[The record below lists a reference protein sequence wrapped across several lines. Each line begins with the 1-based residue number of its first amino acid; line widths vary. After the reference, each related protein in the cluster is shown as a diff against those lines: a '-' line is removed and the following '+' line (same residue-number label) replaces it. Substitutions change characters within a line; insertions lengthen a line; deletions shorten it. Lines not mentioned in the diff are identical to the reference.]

1 MRPLLV
7 LVALATNGCVHV
19 VHTVSVHE
27 VSTTTV
33 ADHHGPV
40 KVQLADGST
49 IVFSTGASVSD
60 EQIIGHGSH
69 YSLDGTETLV
79 TSVGLDSVRSAQ
91 TFVKGVKGGQ
101 TVAASGLATVGAVL
115 VGAVSCIDP
124 WDPGARCDPPI
135 GAGIERHG
143 TSMRD
148 FPYATTPHGATASVE
163 IRKNSSML
171 CATCPGTV
179 SGELLAVDDTAL
191 VLLKHT
197 GALTFVPHADA
208 ARLTVLGLG
217 EIKTPGDPQVKSRIR
232 LVSRFP
238 AGLSDSVL
246 QQLRER
252 EARASDGD
260 LECC

>member
-7 LVALATNGCVHV
+7 LVALVTNGCVHV
-19 VHTVSVHE
+19 VHTVAVHE

-49 IVFSTGASVSD
+49 IVFSTGASVGD
-60 EQIIGHGSH
+60 GQIIGHGSH

-101 TVAASGLATVGAVL
+101 TAAATGLATVGAIL
-115 VGAVSCIDP
+115 VGAVSCIGP
-124 WDPGARCDPPI
+124 PGAGCDPPI
-135 GAGIERHG
+135 EPGIERHG
-143 TSMRD
+143 TRMRD

-163 IRKNSSML
+163 IRKNSALL

-197 GALTFVPHADA
+197 GVLTFVPHADA

-217 EIKTPGDPQVKSRIR
+217 EIKTPSDPQVRARIR

-252 EARASDGD
+252 EARASGGN
-260 LECC
+260 LEPM